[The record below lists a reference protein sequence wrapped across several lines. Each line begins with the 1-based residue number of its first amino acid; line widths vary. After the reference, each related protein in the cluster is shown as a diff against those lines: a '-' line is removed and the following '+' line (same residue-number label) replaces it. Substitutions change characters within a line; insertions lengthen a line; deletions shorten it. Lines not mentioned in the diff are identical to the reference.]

1 MQSVK
6 RAKIDQGR
14 RKTIPLSDRER
25 SGSRKLEERWVRR
38 ERIRSESESVEED
51 DETVKT
57 RAYLNKGSASG
68 TPRWPL
74 MRPRVARLRKEVVT
88 LKGNT

>member
-1 MQSVK
+1 M
-6 RAKIDQGR
+6 
-14 RKTIPLSDRER
+14 SDRER
-25 SGSRKLEERWVRR
+25 FGGRKLEGRWART
-38 ERIRSESESVEED
+38 EGIRSEPESVEED

-57 RAYLNKGSASG
+57 RAYLNKGSASD

-74 MRPRVARLRKEVVT
+74 IRPRVARLRKEVVK

>member
-1 MQSVK
+1 M
-6 RAKIDQGR
+6 
-14 RKTIPLSDRER
+14 SDRER
-25 SGSRKLEERWVRR
+25 IGGRKLEGRWARI
-38 ERIRSESESVEED
+38 EGIRSETESVEED

-88 LKGNT
+88 LKGDT

>member
-1 MQSVK
+1 M
-6 RAKIDQGR
+6 
-14 RKTIPLSDRER
+14 SDRER
-25 SGSRKLEERWVRR
+25 FGGRKLEGRWARR
-38 ERIRSESESVEED
+38 EGLRSEPESVEED

>member
-1 MQSVK
+1 M
-6 RAKIDQGR
+6 
-14 RKTIPLSDRER
+14 SDRER
-25 SGSRKLEERWVRR
+25 IGGRKLEGRWARR
-38 ERIRSESESVEED
+38 EGIRSQLESVEED

-57 RAYLNKGSASG
+57 RACLNKGSASG

-74 MRPRVARLRKEVVT
+74 MRPRVPRLRKEVVT